1 MKDKKLESKKISLLL
16 SPTRSCVV
24 SLVVVISLVVLNAF
38 VSKDTA
44 GAPQLSGV
52 QSRILSDHP
61 TNQNEFITNENV
73 QEGAEDSLAEIE
85 DDLYDSPQGNANT
98 AQGESA
104 DPLSEITDDLYE
116 NPQVN
121 RNTTEEIFQS
131 AYDPTELK
139 EKSYIVFHS
148 FREEDI
154 NEIINSVNDN
164 LFKREMLE
172 RWIQLHEDA
181 VDKVHTLKEHLSYY
195 LRRLKSLYNVDDN
208 IAEEQMQK
216 SNHTIDST
224 IRITE
229 EYHNKL
235 FFYYVIK
242 DNLPEYEHERFI
254 NICRN
259 TFTLFINELVAMG
272 EGKLNKCVLE

>member
-1 MKDKKLESKKISLLL
+1 SNIICK
-16 SPTRSCVV
+16 
-24 SLVVVISLVVLNAF
+24 NAF
-38 VSKDTA
+38 VSKGTV
-44 GAPQLSGV
+44 GAPDLIRV
-52 QSRILSDHP
+52 QSRNLADHP
-61 TNQNEFITNENV
+61 TDQNEYMTNEV
-73 QEGAEDSLAEIE
+73 GQEGAEDTLVEIE
-85 DDLYDSPQGNANT
+85 DDLYDNPQGNGNT
-98 AQGESA
+98 AQGELA
-104 DPLSEITDDLYE
+104 DPLFEIIDDMYE
-116 NPQVN
+116 NSQGN
-121 RNTTEEIFQS
+121 RNTTEELFQS
-131 AYDPTELK
+131 AYDRAGLS
-139 EKSYIVFHS
+139 EKCHIVFHS

-164 LFKREMLE
+164 LYKREMLE
-172 RWIQLHEDA
+172 RWILLHEDA
-181 VDKVHTLKEHLSYY
+181 AGKVHTLKEHLSYY
-195 LRRLKSLYNVDDN
+195 LRKLKSLYNVDEN

-242 DNLPEYEHERFI
+242 DNLHESNHERFI

-259 TFTLFINELVAMG
+259 TFTLFINELVTMG